1 MQQCGFECV
10 IKTEGQSEPALRPAE
25 SSRSLNEVTTQSVQ
39 FLKDPKRSALLG
51 SMTVER
57 LGNHLKLTGQVVGQN
72 GTEEVSLI
80 AGQGAYRH
88 VIHLALALEFAEEV
102 FLSSP
107 TVVEGH
113 DFVHPGAFVSQH
125 HFEVV
130 APLMRDK
137 QIQLDDF
144 LLLLLDLLAQENKA
158 VAPIPTLGL
167 PGGLKERPL
176 LIEAPPAQSPLD
188 HGLEFGEPLEGHR
201 HGELHPVGVQGLGH
215 LPAEKRAIHADLNLR
230 PRQGLP

>member
-1 MQQCGFECV
+1 MQQRGSDGV
-10 IKTEGQSEPALRPAE
+10 IETESQSESALRPAE
-25 SSRSLNEVTTQSVQ
+25 SSRSLNEVTKQSVQ

-57 LGNHLKLTGQVVGQN
+57 LGHHLKL
-72 GTEEVSLI
+72 

-88 VIHLALALEFAEEV
+88 VIHLALALELPEEV
-102 FLSSP
+102 FLSPP

-137 QIQLDDF
+137 QIHLDDF
-144 LLLLLDLLAQENKA
+144 LLLLLNLLAQENKA

>member
-1 MQQCGFECV
+1 MQQCGSDGV
-10 IKTEGQSEPALRPAE
+10 IETESQSESALWPAE

-51 SMTVER
+51 SMTVGR

-88 VIHLALALEFAEEV
+88 VIHLALALELPEEV

-113 DFVHPGAFVSQH
+113 DFLHPGAFVGQDH
-125 HFEVV
+125 LEVV

-137 QIQLDDF
+137 QIQLDGFFVLLGDF
-144 LLLLLDLLAQENKA
+144 VAQKDTA
-158 VAPIPTLGL
+158 VA
-167 PGGLKERPL
+167 
-176 LIEAPPAQSPLD
+176 
-188 HGLEFGEPLEGHR
+188 
-201 HGELHPVGVQGLGH
+201 
-215 LPAEKRAIHADLNLR
+215 
-230 PRQGLP
+230 